1 MTSPSKKVEELFH
14 AAVSLTTAERE
25 LYLSQH
31 CESDQQRA
39 EVQKLLTFHRRKGG
53 GLTDQRDSLPP
64 TQDLKNSAPGRGDR
78 QQSKGNSNS
87 GTIDHG
93 RFLPGTVLSDRYRI
107 VGLLGKGGMGEV
119 YRADDL
125 ELGQSVA
132 LKFLPQRLADDP
144 RSLERFRAEV
154 RLARQVSHP
163 NVCRV
168 YDIGQ
173 IDGQCFLS
181 MEYVDGEDLA
191 QLLTRIGRFN
201 QERATELAR
210 QLCLGL
216 HAAHETGVLHRD
228 LKPANVMIDGR
239 GKLLIT
245 DFGLAEL
252 AEDVREE
259 DIRSGTPAYMAP
271 EQLAGREVTEKS
283 DIYSLGTILHELY
296 TGKSVWEAS
305 SMAELLEKRKS
316 SSPENPS
323 SHIDDLDPL
332 VERVITRCLESDP
345 AMRPESAI
353 RVVASLPGGDPLEAA
368 LAAGQT
374 PTPEMVAD
382 SGQNGSLSP
391 VVGIGIFICICVLAV
406 SLPFLSDWSK
416 QYEYGELRQ
425 NKPEVLEKIARDT
438 VELLGYDPDSTDW
451 TTSLRLDADQRYEFL
466 YRQHRH
472 SLVPDIP
479 PMWTNSTAW
488 QVSIDNPPLLQPGM
502 LSMRLNTSGD
512 LLEFMAVQEEIQP
525 GLGTTESQRTELF
538 ALLNLTATD
547 YEPISVPSD
556 NLPPVPPIWMDDVSY
571 WQRLGE
577 ADEVLVV
584 GATNGRLTYFNRSP
598 EGRSGTLVAALQSEQ
613 TVINHNGVIPLVFF
627 TIAFFIAVRNMSRS
641 RVDYSTAW
649 KLAALSFGADLII
662 WCLLSRSVTHFFSD
676 VELTANF
683 VFRSFFMATRIWVY
697 YVAFEPIIR
706 RYWPNALVTW
716 TRFASGRYRDPLV
729 NRDVLI
735 AVFIGLGGAF
745 VGAAG
750 SAEDNINNI
759 HYPFWPNNVSLRFAF
774 VGVLASFQNTL
785 LSGVGILTWLVAI
798 RAAVRNDWAAIALF
812 TLVVGL
818 TVNATHPA
826 SWLFLVVVGAVYIR
840 MGVFAALIQLF
851 ISFSVGQIPM
861 TADVN
866 SWYFGSTIITLGLVL
881 LIAGYGLY
889 FSTLHERLWRLARGS
904 GGR

>member
-1 MTSPSKKVEELFH
+1 MKDASKQERIQELFQQ
-14 AAVSLTTAERE
+14 AASLVPEDHERFLRENCRDDAEM
-25 LYLSQH
+25 
-31 CESDQQRA
+31 A
-39 EVQKLLTFHRRKGG
+39 EVERLLEYHAVAGG
-53 GLTDQRDSLPP
+53 GLSLEGDGLPVTLDVPAKKHSPLRIGDSG
-64 TQDLKNSAPGRGDR
+64 S
-78 QQSKGNSNS
+78 
-87 GTIDHG
+87 IDHG
-93 RFLPGTVLSDRYRI
+93 RFLPGTVLADRYRI
-107 VGLLGKGGMGEV
+107 VGMLGKGGMGEV

-125 ELGQSVA
+125 DVGQSVA
-132 LKFLPQRLADDP
+132 LKFLPSRLANDK
-144 RSLERFRAEV
+144 RAMERFRGEV

-173 IDGQCFLS
+173 IDGQWFLS

-191 QLLTRIGRFN
+191 QLLQRIGRFN
-201 QERATELAR
+201 SERATELAR

-216 HAAHETGVLHRD
+216 HAAHEKGVLHRD
-228 LKPANVMIDGR
+228 LKPANIMIDGR

-296 TGKSVWEAS
+296 TGKTVWEAN
-305 SMAELLEKRKS
+305 SMAELLKKRKS
-316 SSPENPS
+316 SSPGNPS

-332 VERVITRCLESDP
+332 VERVIECCLDP
-345 AMRPESAI
+345 DPSMRPESAL
-353 RVVASLPGGDPLEAA
+353 RVIASLPGGDPLEAA

-382 SGQNGSLSP
+382 SGQKGYLP
-391 VVGIGIFICICVLAV
+391 PAVGIGVFICICVLAV
-406 SLPFLSDWSK
+406 MLPFLSDWLK
-416 QYEYGELRQ
+416 KYEFGELRQ
-425 NKPEVLEKIARDT
+425 NKPEVLERMAHDT
-438 VELLGYDPDSTDW
+438 LKRLGYDSDSADW
-451 TTSLRLDADQRYEFL
+451 TTAFRLDSDQGYEFL

-472 SLVPDIP
+472 ALVPNMP

-502 LSMRLNTSGD
+502 LSMRLSTSGD
-512 LLEFMAVQEEIQP
+512 LLEFMAVPDESQP
-525 GLGTTESQRTELF
+525 VPGTTASQRTELL
-538 ALLNLTATD
+538 ALLDLTAAD
-547 YEPISVPSD
+547 YQPISDPRDELPS
-556 NLPPVPPIWMDDVSY
+556 VPPIWIDDISY

-577 ADEVLVV
+577 AGEVLVV
-584 GATNGRLTYFNRSP
+584 GVTNGRLTYFNRSP
-598 EGRSGTLVAALQSEQ
+598 EGRSGTLVTALQSEQ
-613 TVINHNGVIPLVFF
+613 TVINHNGMIPLVFF
-627 TIAFFIAVRNMSRS
+627 TIAFFIAVQNMSRS

-649 KLAALSFGADLII
+649 KLAAISFAADLII
-662 WCLLSRSVTHFFSD
+662 WCLLSRSVRHFFYD

-716 TRFASGRYRDPLV
+716 TRFASGRHRDPLV
-729 NRDVLI
+729 NRDVLL
-735 AVFIGLGGAF
+735 AVLIGLSMAC
-745 VGAAG
+745 VAVVG
-750 SAEDNINNI
+750 SADANNI
-759 HYPFWPNNVSLRFAF
+759 HYPFWPNNVSLRFAV
-774 VGVLASFQNTL
+774 VGVFASLQHTI
-785 LSGVGILTWLVAI
+785 LSGVGVLTWLVAI

-818 TVNATHPA
+818 TINAAHPA
-826 SWLFLVVVGAVYIR
+826 SWFFLVVLATVYIR
-840 MGVFAALIQLF
+840 VGVFAALIQSF
-851 ISFSVGQIPM
+851 ISFSVSQVPM
-861 TADVN
+861 TADVT
-866 SWYFGSTIITLGLVL
+866 SWYFGSTLLTMGLVL

-889 FSTLHERLWRLARGS
+889 FSTLHERLWCLVLGS
-904 GGR
+904 GVR